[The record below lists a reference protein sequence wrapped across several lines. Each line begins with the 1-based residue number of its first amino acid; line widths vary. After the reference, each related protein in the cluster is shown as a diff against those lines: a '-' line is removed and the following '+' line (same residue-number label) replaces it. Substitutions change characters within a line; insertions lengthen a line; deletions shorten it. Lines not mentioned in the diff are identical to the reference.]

1 MRLIAIIAAL
11 VGFTGAFRFLAGGR
25 QSVPK
30 EQKMTLQPPL
40 EGLPDYRMRERT
52 RLILALAEFRKEWQ
66 EAVNGGSLLK
76 VESPVGLIL
85 ADIADRLELSFQE
98 RYAVLGGKLINE
110 VDAACEQ
117 RVRRKLPL

>member
-1 MRLIAIIAAL
+1 
-11 VGFTGAFRFLAGGR
+11 
-25 QSVPK
+25 
-30 EQKMTLQPPL
+30 MTLQPPL
-40 EGLPDYRMRERT
+40 EGLPDHRMSERI

-76 VESPVGLIL
+76 VESPIGLVL
-85 ADIADRLELSFQE
+85 ADIADRLELTSQE

-110 VDAACEQ
+110 VDATREQ